1 MIQLT
6 EQQLALIIKKAHKE
20 GQGLI
25 GYIDVRKAE
34 EYASKIVGA
43 TSYSQRQIC
52 KTCNSN
58 KSYDVF
64 CNRWLCPICDN
75 VKQ

>member
-6 EQQLALIIKKAHKE
+6 EQQLALIIKEAHKE
-20 GQGLI
+20 GQSLI

-43 TSYSQRQIC
+43 TSYS
-52 KTCNSN
+52 
-58 KSYDVF
+58 
-64 CNRWLCPICDN
+64 
-75 VKQ
+75 KQ